1 MGRRRKP
8 GRVYPF
14 VRWPLYSL
22 SRKKSRLSIFRR
34 SSLTPAVSRAWLSS
48 KSRESA
54 TDWAGD
60 DTATARSSVVSRASA
75 IWFVLIFPFSFLY
88 SGLPDATPTALGRL
102 IWAHQGERYLATYCK
117 TCGYAL
123 HPHTYWIN
131 LSSSTN
137 EPLILY
143 QWEAHSVHMGK
154 RPYICCLTA
163 VSQGYLFLGRMP
175 A

>member
-1 MGRRRKP
+1 M
-8 GRVYPF
+8 YPF

-88 SGLPDATPTALGRL
+88 SGLPDATLLHRWRL
-102 IWAHQGERYLATYCK
+102 IITHSKGYHPATHCK
-117 TCGYAL
+117 TNGYIL
-123 HPHTYWIN
+123 HPHTYWIS

-154 RPYICCLTA
+154 RPYICCPTA